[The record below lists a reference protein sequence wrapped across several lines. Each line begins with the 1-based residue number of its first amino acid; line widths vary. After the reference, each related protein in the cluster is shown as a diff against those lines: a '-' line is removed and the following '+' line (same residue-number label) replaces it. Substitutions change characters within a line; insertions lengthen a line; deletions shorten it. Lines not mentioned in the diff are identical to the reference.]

1 MRREIQEEESLFP
14 NFAGFADLMSALCLL
29 FIIVAAILLFNYKM
43 QLADLKKI
51 QLQNEKLQT
60 ENINLLANKKSLE
73 KEAAEVPKKFI
84 IPNELN
90 GKVFFRTGEA
100 IIQREFYSD
109 LNIFA
114 NEILTEFNKGN
125 FNFVQIEGHTDR
137 QPITT
142 YKFQDNWD
150 LGAARANAVVR
161 YFISRGIKP
170 EQLSAVSH
178 GEFKPT
184 DNRINESAYSK
195 NRRIEIT
202 LLKK

>member
-1 MRREIQEEESLFP
+1 MRREQHEDESLFP

-29 FIIVAAILLFNYKM
+29 FIIIAAILLFQYKT
-43 QLADLKKI
+43 QLAEL
-51 QLQNEKLQT
+51 EKLVI
-60 ENINLLANKKSLE
+60 ENKSL
-73 KEAAEVPKKFI
+73 KNVAEPVPEKFI

-90 GKVFFRTGEA
+90 GRVFFRTGEA
-100 IIQREFYSD
+100 SIQSGFYKD

-114 NEILTEFNKGN
+114 NEIISELNKGN
-125 FNFVQIEGHTDR
+125 YNFVEIEGHTDK
-137 QPITT
+137 QPIITNT
-142 YKFQDNWD
+142 YEDNWD
-150 LGAARANAVVR
+150 LGAARAIAVVR

-184 DNRINESAYSK
+184 DNEENESAYSK
-195 NRRIEIT
+195 NRRIVIT